1 MLSGRYGESRKGE
14 RLQIVGLGLC
24 MENVCRPD
32 RLGLG
37 TSLGCS
43 LLIQAK
49 SYIALPLTTVH
60 LYILAS
66 MLIEELFSLS

>member
-1 MLSGRYGESRKGE
+1 MKAEKGKGSRLLDWDSAWKMF
-14 RLQIVGLGLC
+14 IGLTW
-24 MENVCRPD
+24 
-32 RLGLG
+32 LGLG